1 VLCAGL
7 IVVVPAIYLPYALHN
22 LPVAAHV
29 DERTSLLVLKHF
41 HDGSLNPQ
49 FFMYPMLYYYV
60 TYFLTAAFPFSKVL
74 LYGRLLNLSF
84 VGLTAAIMYCLCER
98 HLESRAAGVVAVL
111 CIVSST
117 TITDSAAYICTDVLL
132 AATSIAALFYL
143 VEFFH
148 YKGRREWLVGML
160 LCMHRRL
167 QVHGVS
173 ARYLLLH
180 DRNVPPDSESAL
192 GERK

>member
-132 AATSIAALFYL
+132 AATSIAALFFPRGVL
-143 VEFFH
+143 SLQRTSRVV
-148 YKGRREWLVGML
+148 GWDAPVDAPSAASTRRFCSL
-160 LCMHRRL
+160 
-167 QVHGVS
+167 S
-173 ARYLLLH
+173 PTA
-180 DRNVPPDSESAL
+180 
-192 GERK
+192 